1 MEHPETRRL
10 WQRRWVR
17 GIALVIAIAIVAAVV
32 GPFVYI
38 HFIEGPAP
46 APLKL
51 APHTGT
57 TIGGTGGGTV
67 AGTWKVSSGSQ
78 AGYRVQEVLVG
89 QNNTAV
95 GRTSDVTGQMTIAG
109 STVTAATFTVDL
121 TTVHSDQAER
131 DVQFEGRIMDTARYP
146 TATFTLSAPI
156 ELGAIPAV
164 GQTVTAQATGSLDMH
179 GVNRGVTL
187 SVQARYTGSAIEV
200 SGSIPVLF
208 ANWDIANPSFGPV
221 TTQSQGIVE
230 FLLDFS
236 RTTS

>member
-1 MEHPETRRL
+1 MEQPETRRL
-10 WQRRWVR
+10 SQRRWVR
-17 GIALVIAIAIVAAVV
+17 GVALVIVIAIVAAVA

-51 APHTGT
+51 SPHTAT
-57 TIGGTGGGTV
+57 TTGGGPV

-78 AGYRVQEVLVG
+78 AGYRVQEVLFG

-95 GRTSDVTGQMTIAG
+95 GRTSDVTGQMAIAG
-109 STVTAATFTVDL
+109 STVPAATFTVDL

-131 DVQFEGRIMDTARYP
+131 DVQFEGRIMDTATYP
-146 TATFTLSAPI
+146 TAKFTLSAPI
-156 ELGAIPAV
+156 ELGAVPAT
-164 GQTVTAQATGSLDMH
+164 GQIVTARATGALDM
-179 GVNRGVTL
+179 RGVSRSVTF
-187 SVQARYTGSAIEV
+187 SVQARYSGSAIEV

-236 RTTS
+236 RATS

>member
-1 MEHPETRRL
+1 MQQPETRRL

-17 GIALVIAIAIVAAVV
+17 AVAIAVVVAIVAAVV

-51 APHTGT
+51 SPHTGT
-57 TIGGTGGGTV
+57 TTAGGPV
-67 AGTWKVSSGSQ
+67 AGSWKVSSGSQ

-109 STVTAATFTVDL
+109 STVTAATFTVNL
-121 TTVHSDQAER
+121 TTVRSDQAER
-131 DVQFEGRIMDTARYP
+131 DVQFEGRIMDTATYP
-146 TATFTLSAPI
+146 TATFTLSEPI
-156 ELGAIPAV
+156 DLAAIPTA
-164 GQTVTAQATGSLDMH
+164 GQTITAQANGTLDMH
-179 GVNRGVTL
+179 GVRRGVTF
-187 SVQARYTGSAIEV
+187 SVQARYTGSAIDV

-236 RTTS
+236 RSSS

>member
-1 MEHPETRRL
+1 MVQPQTRRL

-17 GIALVIAIAIVAAVV
+17 GVAIGIVVAIVAAVV

-51 APHTGT
+51 SPHTGT
-57 TIGGTGGGTV
+57 TTGGGPV

-78 AGYRVQEVLVG
+78 AGYRVQEVLFG

-95 GRTSDVTGQMTIAG
+95 GRTSGVTGQMTITG

-121 TTVHSDQAER
+121 TTVRSDQAER
-131 DVQFEGRIMDTARYP
+131 DVQFQGRIMDTAMFP
-146 TATFTLSAPI
+146 TAAFTLSQPI

-164 GQTVTAQATGSLDMH
+164 GRTVTASAAGTLDMH

-208 ANWDIANPSFGPV
+208 SNWDIANPSFGPV
-221 TTQSQGIVE
+221 TTQSQGVVE

-236 RTTS
+236 RATS

>member
-1 MEHPETRRL
+1 MDQPEARRL

-17 GIALVIAIAIVAAVV
+17 GVAIGVVVAIVAAVV

-51 APHTGT
+51 APLSGS
-57 TIGGTGGGTV
+57 TIGVGPVG
-67 AGTWKVSSGSQ
+67 GTWKVSSGSQ
-78 AGYRVQEVLVG
+78 AGYRVQEVLLG

-95 GRTSDVTGQMTIAG
+95 GRTSDVTGRMTITG

-121 TTVHSDQAER
+121 TTVRSDQAER
-131 DVQFEGRIMDTARYP
+131 DVQFEGRIMDTATYP
-146 TATFTLSAPI
+146 TATFTLSKPI
-156 ELGAIPAV
+156 ALGTVPPA
-164 GQTVTAQATGSLDMH
+164 GQTVTARATGALDMH
-179 GVNRGVTL
+179 GVRRGVSF
-187 SVQARYTGSAIEV
+187 SVQARYTGSTIEV

-230 FLLDFS
+230 FLLDFG
-236 RTTS
+236 RATS